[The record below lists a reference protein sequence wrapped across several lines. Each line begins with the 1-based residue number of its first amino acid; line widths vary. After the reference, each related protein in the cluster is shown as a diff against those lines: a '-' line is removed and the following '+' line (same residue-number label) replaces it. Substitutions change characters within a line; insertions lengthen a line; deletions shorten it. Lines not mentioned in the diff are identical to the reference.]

1 MNQHLQHI
9 LQFIE
14 QNNNM
19 TAEEKNALLKSIK
32 DADKEFE
39 ITAFKLDR
47 TEKVKKTT
55 AILLEETIEELDH
68 KQKAVEAQNRELEI
82 EASLER
88 VRTIAMGM
96 SAPEDLLNISQANYK
111 ELTKLGFSE
120 IRNSLIG
127 IFHDDK
133 NYFTDYDYSDFS
145 GGSITNI
152 PYNKNSIIDKS
163 IQQMKSATD
172 AFTEFIVEGKE
183 LEEWKA
189 FRKQNGEYED
199 TRLIDANALY
209 YYFYSIEQGNVG
221 ISTFK
226 KISEEQLNILKRF
239 RNVFDLAYKRYTDIT
254 TAEAQAREAQIE
266 TGLERVRSRSMAM
279 HKTSELQEVI
289 NTVHKELLN
298 LNIAING
305 GSFIAINN
313 DIETTLR
320 CWGSGGTA
328 DTSEEVHLPL
338 YEKPF
343 CSNLING
350 IKNGPGF
357 FTEEY
362 TQEEKKDF
370 FTFLFEHEPW
380 SKLDAEQK
388 KETLSSPGGYT
399 RSCCVSMHTSIFII
413 NHFGEPFS
421 AADDD
426 ILKRFGKVFEQTYT
440 RFLDL
445 QKAEAQAR
453 ESQIQLALE
462 RVRART
468 MAMQKSDE
476 LAQVASLLFA
486 QVIALGIN
494 CYSSGFTVWEN
505 ENNELISWMCNADG
519 SVNPPFRM
527 PAFDI
532 EWHKQ
537 QFQSWK
543 NQEEYI
549 IHDFT
554 GNEMQEFYRY
564 LRSFPLLDEAFKK
577 SEAAGVQTPVRQV
590 HNAFNFS
597 YGNLL
602 YITLQPSPESYTIFK
617 RFAKVFEQTY
627 TRFLDLQRAEA
638 QAREAQIEAS
648 LERVRSRSMAMHQ
661 SAELTDVANV
671 LFQQLR
677 NLGGNLWGCGFV
689 LCMPGSDDDEVW
701 FANENGVLPPIA
713 IPHTKDP
720 THKKMYEGWKNK
732 MDLCKNTLEG
742 KALNDHYDYMLS
754 VPSVKTFF
762 ENILASGLSF
772 PTRQT
777 WHAAYFKYGYVLT
790 ITLEAY
796 TDEQVFIRFA
806 KVFEQAYTRF
816 LDLQKAEAQT
826 REAEIELALER
837 VRARTMA
844 MQHSDE
850 LQAASL
856 LLFRQVESLGLPPL
870 ACGFNIWDDDR
881 KAATAWMGSISGLLP
896 PFKTDSSKDVYQKI
910 YEAAQTGK
918 PLFVIE
924 QSGKELEVHYQY
936 LATIPT
942 FREVIMENWRR
953 DGVSIPTFQ
962 IIHCVYFTHG
972 YLMFISFER
981 VAAYYEIFK
990 RFAIVFEQTYTRFLD
1005 LQKAEAQAREA
1016 QVEAA
1021 MEKIRSRSL
1030 AMHNSDELKEVIAL
1044 IFEKLDELDVLLG
1057 TVGIWLFDKNS
1068 MNSFFW
1074 VGNKLQAPTKVNL
1087 PYSEV
1092 LMSGENNYSD
1102 SWKAWLSGTSYF
1114 NKQYT
1119 LEQKNEYFD
1128 YVFAN
1133 NGFDVIPAD
1142 VRKIIIQSSQ
1152 HLACMITEKNTAL
1165 FVDSWNTSS
1174 YNEDQI
1180 VVLKRAAKV
1189 FEQTYTRFLDLQKA
1203 EAQAREATIEAA
1215 LEKVRSSSM
1224 AMHKSDELH
1233 SVIRVVTEQFAQLG
1247 FHFDTANFV
1256 TKYTDEGSYWYIST
1270 PGISTPAGMYCLA
1283 TDIVFFKRLS
1293 RIVKAGEG
1301 FYTEAL
1307 SFQEKNEFFSY
1318 VFEKT
1323 LLKYTPED
1331 RKQYVYNSKGA
1342 AFSLAVSKNVILSI
1356 ANYQLVPYTVEENLI
1371 IKRIANVFEQS
1382 YRRFLDLQKA
1392 EAQAREAQIETA
1404 LEKVRSRTLAM
1415 QKSDELA
1422 ETAAVLFQQLIALG
1436 IAPNRLYIAIV
1447 KDENGAS
1454 EFWITDEDGK
1464 KISTAFDANLNDNP
1478 SFASMFEGWKQQKK
1492 SLIIDMQGEE
1502 LQNYFRHLTSLGV
1515 PFKNGLSQKR
1525 RVQDIAYFSKGFI
1538 GIASP
1543 DDQPKETLQLLERFA
1558 AVFNLTFTRF
1568 NDLQIAEAHAL
1579 QAEQDLIAIKEARQK
1594 AESALTELQAT
1605 QKQLIQSEKMASL
1618 GELTAG
1624 IAHEIQNPLNFVNN
1638 FSEVSKELLEE
1649 MKEAMDKGDTTEAKE
1664 IMNDVILNLEKINHH
1679 GKRADGIVK
1688 GMLQHSRS
1696 SSSQR
1701 EPTDINALADEYL
1714 RLAYH
1719 GLRAKDKSFN
1729 ATLKTNYDDA
1739 IGNINI
1745 VPQDIGRVIL
1755 NLISNAF
1762 YAVNEKNQS
1771 LVANPA
1777 AVKYEPTVSVSTKKI
1792 NDQIEIS
1799 VADNGNGIP
1808 SPVKDKIFQPFFTTK
1823 PTGQGTGL
1831 GLSLVYDIVKAHG
1844 GELRVETKEN
1854 EGSEFLVQLP
1864 AN

>member
-55 AILLEETIEELDH
+55 AILLEETIEELEH
-68 KQKAVEAQNRELEI
+68 KQRAVEAQNRELEI

-96 SAPEDLLNISQANYK
+96 STPEDLLNISQANYK

-163 IQQMKSATD
+163 VQQMKSATD
-172 AFTEFIVEGKE
+172 AFTEFIVEGTE

-199 TRLIDANALY
+199 TRLKDTSALY

-254 TAEAQAREAQIE
+254 TAAAQAREAEIE
-266 TGLERVRSRSMAM
+266 LALERVRARTMAM
-279 HKTSELQEVI
+279 QHSDELADASLLLDSQVRMLGIKTRGCGFNIYGDKESTEWFSSEMGTMPTYKTPREGVFLRYY
-289 NTVHKELLN
+289 KEGQTGKSMYIETFTGEACAAHYKYLCTLPV
-298 LNIAING
+298 LGDGLRKLTESG
-305 GSFIAINN
+305 GSFPVQQIDHVTYFKYGYLLFITLEPAPDAHDIFIRFAKVFEQTYTRFLDLQKAEAQAKEAMIEAALESVRSASLAMHQSNQLKTVASVMFKKWTELGLNLSGAFIFLFDRKTRDIQLWIAT
-313 DIETTLR
+313 TTL
-320 CWGSGGTA
+320 
-328 DTSEEVHLPL
+328 SEPGEINI
-338 YEKPF
+338 PF
-343 CSNLING
+343 TPAISKNAIFNDLLKVMENGELIFNRVYAG
-350 IKNGPGF
+350 KDKNDYFRYVAEHNTFPP
-357 FTEEY
+357 EL
-362 TQEEKKDF
+362 KDF
-370 FTFLFEHEPW
+370 HHQAKSWTTSLAGEKHAAVGFDSWDEQLAT
-380 SKLDAEQK
+380 AEDFQ
-388 KETLSSPGGYT
+388 
-399 RSCCVSMHTSIFII
+399 V
-413 NHFGEPFS
+413 
-421 AADDD
+421 
-426 ILKRFGKVFEQTYT
+426 LKRFSKVFEQAYVRFLDLQKAEEQARESQIQLALERVRARTMAMQHSDELTEAANLLFRQVQTLGIPVWSCGFNIWQKNEKVCIGWMSTKDELQPPFTIPLTESPTFQRFYQSKQLNEEFYTEEVKDDALEAHYRYMRSLPGFERIMQQHMDGGFKLPQSQVNNVANFAQGNLIFITCGQVPWAWDIFKRFAGVFEQTYT

-453 ESQIQLALE
+453 EAEIELALE

-486 QVIALGIN
+486 QVITLGIN

-505 ENNELISWMCNADG
+505 ENTELISWMCNADG
-519 SVNPPFRM
+519 SVNPPFKM

-597 YGNLL
+597 HGNLL
-602 YITLQPSPESYTIFK
+602 FITLQPSPESYTIFK

-689 LCMPGSDDDEVW
+689 LCKPASDDDEVW

-713 IPHTKDP
+713 IPHTKDA

-790 ITLEAY
+790 ITLEEY
-796 TDEQVFIRFA
+796 PDEQVFIRFA

-953 DGVSIPTFQ
+953 DGVPIPTFQ

-990 RFAIVFEQTYTRFLD
+990 RFA
-1005 LQKAEAQAREA
+1005 
-1016 QVEAA
+1016 
-1021 MEKIRSRSL
+1021 
-1030 AMHNSDELKEVIAL
+1030 
-1044 IFEKLDELDVLLG
+1044 
-1057 TVGIWLFDKNS
+1057 
-1068 MNSFFW
+1068 
-1074 VGNKLQAPTKVNL
+1074 
-1087 PYSEV
+1087 
-1092 LMSGENNYSD
+1092 
-1102 SWKAWLSGTSYF
+1102 
-1114 NKQYT
+1114 
-1119 LEQKNEYFD
+1119 
-1128 YVFAN
+1128 
-1133 NGFDVIPAD
+1133 
-1142 VRKIIIQSSQ
+1142 
-1152 HLACMITEKNTAL
+1152 
-1165 FVDSWNTSS
+1165 
-1174 YNEDQI
+1174 
-1180 VVLKRAAKV
+1180 KV

-1203 EAQAREATIEAA
+1203 E
-1215 LEKVRSSSM
+1215 S
-1224 AMHKSDELH
+1224 
-1233 SVIRVVTEQFAQLG
+1233 
-1247 FHFDTANFV
+1247 
-1256 TKYTDEGSYWYIST
+1256 
-1270 PGISTPAGMYCLA
+1270 
-1283 TDIVFFKRLS
+1283 
-1293 RIVKAGEG
+1293 
-1301 FYTEAL
+1301 
-1307 SFQEKNEFFSY
+1307 
-1318 VFEKT
+1318 
-1323 LLKYTPED
+1323 
-1331 RKQYVYNSKGA
+1331 
-1342 AFSLAVSKNVILSI
+1342 
-1356 ANYQLVPYTVEENLI
+1356 
-1371 IKRIANVFEQS
+1371 
-1382 YRRFLDLQKA
+1382 
-1392 EAQAREAQIETA
+1392 QAREAQIEGA

-1436 IAPNRLYIAIV
+1436 IEPNRLYISIV

-1454 EFWITDEDGK
+1454 EFWITDEDGT
-1464 KISTAFDANLNDNP
+1464 KISTAFKANLNDNV
-1478 SFASMFEGWKQQKK
+1478 SFAKMFEGWKQQKK
-1492 SLIIDMQGEE
+1492 SLVINMQGDE

-1579 QAEQDLIAIKEARQK
+1579 QAEEDLIVIKDARQK
-1594 AESALTELQAT
+1594 AEAALTELQAT

-1638 FSEVSKELLEE
+1638 FSEVSKELLGE
-1649 MKEAMDKGDTTEAKE
+1649 MREAMDKGDAEEAKE
-1664 IMNDVILNLEKINHH
+1664 IMNDLIQNLEKINHH

-1696 SSSQR
+1696 SSSHK

-1739 IGNINI
+1739 IGTINI

-1844 GELRVETKEN
+1844 GELRVKTNEN
-1854 EGSEFLVQLP
+1854 EGAEFLVQLP